1 VARYAYRCRTGS
13 SAIFSVRHY
22 TVEFDGQTQA
32 TSYAT
37 IEVHPGTMKV
47 VQIRSCRNRP
57 VNNTIMTII
66 HEPRVHEVIDKRSP
80 WGLALRQASRGKY
93 WPHSA
98 RSAQRGCH
106 EPAQSEPIPSML
118 WLTRNRTFDFRHR
131 GAIMGVLNVTPDS
144 FSDGGRWLDVDA
156 AVAHAREM
164 GAQGAE
170 IIDVGGESTRPG
182 AEPVDES
189 EELRR
194 VLPVIERLAGTQAIA
209 ISIDTMKPA
218 VARAAVERGA
228 EIINDITGLRHPAM
242 REVVRETGAA
252 AIIMHMQGEP
262 RTMQA
267 APNYEDV
274 TREVGEFFRQALE
287 SCLASGI
294 DPMRLAFDPGIGFG
308 KTVAHNLALLGK
320 LELVRVGGR
329 PIVVG
334 VSRKSFLGKVTGS
347 ERMEGRAWP
356 TVALT
361 SFLRERGANVL
372 RVHDVR
378 PNVQALRMTEAILH
392 GVQPA

>member
-1 VARYAYRCRTGS
+1 
-13 SAIFSVRHY
+13 
-22 TVEFDGQTQA
+22 
-32 TSYAT
+32 
-37 IEVHPGTMKV
+37 
-47 VQIRSCRNRP
+47 
-57 VNNTIMTII
+57 
-66 HEPRVHEVIDKRSP
+66 
-80 WGLALRQASRGKY
+80 
-93 WPHSA
+93 
-98 RSAQRGCH
+98 
-106 EPAQSEPIPSML
+106 
-118 WLTRNRTFDFRHR
+118 
-131 GAIMGVLNVTPDS
+131 
-144 FSDGGRWLDVDA
+144 
-156 AVAHAREM
+156 
-164 GAQGAE
+164 
-170 IIDVGGESTRPG
+170 
-182 AEPVDES
+182 
-189 EELRR
+189 
-194 VLPVIERLAGTQAIA
+194 
-209 ISIDTMKPA
+209 
-218 VARAAVERGA
+218 
-228 EIINDITGLRHPAM
+228 
-242 REVVRETGAA
+242 
-252 AIIMHMQGEP
+252 MHMQGEP